1 MYMCI
6 IYYLKQILTQ
16 LHLCSC
22 VSGKLTNIVIIYN
35 DFIQDFFINLKL
47 HLCDMKKRNSINI
60 KLIIIEYIKMGFFY
74 YIMCTSY
81 FFKQFYI

>member
-47 HLCDMKKRNSINI
+47 HLCDMKNKNGFF
-60 KLIIIEYIKMGFFY
+60 LLYYVYIIFFQTILHLSFFLGTYIK
-74 YIMCTSY
+74 
-81 FFKQFYI
+81 